1 MSLKAYAKNTAQQF
15 VRLKERILQL
25 WKWIMAATILSLE
38 RQTVEICTEISQDLV
53 FAFMWLVNTLY
64 RMMSH
69 CGAAKVEP
77 GCTVFCRAP
86 CVSNP
91 TASTDRLH
99 SDEWEG
105 CVFHIGHVGFLKGH
119 SVSCIDIDT
128 DHWQQTYVES
138 SKEDIIPRDDWIN
151 KIKAIIHPHTVQAI
165 ARRGSYISFTRFIL
179 YNLEIDWTHFWS
191 FGGSG
196 NKLHFHI
203 ITL

>member
-91 TASTDRLH
+91 TASTDRLR

-105 CVFHIGHVGFLKGH
+105 CVFHIGHVGFLKRAQCFVHWHWHWPLATDVCGIIQRGH
-119 SVSCIDIDT
+119 NSKGWLDKQNKG
-128 DHWQQTYVES
+128 HHPPTYCAS
-138 SKEDIIPRDDWIN
+138 HS
-151 KIKAIIHPHTVQAI
+151 T
-165 ARRGSYISFTRFIL
+165 AR
-179 YNLEIDWTHFWS
+179 
-191 FGGSG
+191 
-196 NKLHFHI
+196 
-203 ITL
+203 